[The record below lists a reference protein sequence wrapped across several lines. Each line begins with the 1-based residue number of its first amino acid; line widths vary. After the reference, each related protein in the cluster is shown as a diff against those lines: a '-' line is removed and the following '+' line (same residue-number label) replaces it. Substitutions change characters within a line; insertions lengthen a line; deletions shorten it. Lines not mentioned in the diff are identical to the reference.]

1 MSPVAA
7 SQDLSGEYTK
17 KWVPE
22 LSKLSQPNLHRPWDA
37 PEEILS
43 LASVILGETYPHRIV
58 SDLQNER
65 EQSVENVLNM
75 RRDFQQFNDKKGY
88 DIIILPSG
96 EKTVVFTKKEYRID
110 SEGAVIVHDNATSK
124 KQSKGG
130 KNSWRGRKGRQKVVN
145 K

>member
-43 LASVILGETYPHRIV
+43 RAGVVLGETYPHRIV
-58 SDLQNER
+58 TDLQSER
-65 EQSVENVLNM
+65 EQSVENVLDM
-75 RRDFQQFNDKKGY
+75 RRDFQQFNDKNGY
-88 DIIILPSG
+88 DTIILPSG

-110 SEGAVIVHDNATSK
+110 NKGDVITRDNAASK
-124 KQSKGG
+124 KQSKSG
-130 KNSWRGRKGRQKVVN
+130 KNAGRGRKGRQKVT
-145 K
+145 KK